1 MKETSVFQIINF
13 LLGKKVALFIWHYWD
28 CRLHWPISLKW
39 GLKNVNSNG
48 RVVKYTHLRVT
59 YLEKV
64 YLDRV
69 KVIRLTL
76 TQKHN

>member
-1 MKETSVFQIINF
+1 MKETSVFQIINL
-13 LLGKKVALFIWHYWD
+13 LLGKKVAFHLASL
-28 CRLHWPISLKW
+28 RLQFALAFFFKV
-39 GLKNVNSNG
+39 GLKNVNLNG
-48 RVVKYTHLRVT
+48 RGVKYTHLRVT